1 MHKSQSPLDLAQI
14 FEPVRDDLARVDQEF
29 LKHVQSRVQLIPQ
42 IGKYLQTSGGKR
54 IRPATLLMASRMA
67 GYDGAGDKAVVYASV
82 VEFIHTATL
91 VHDDII
97 DESGDAP
104 RPRRRPLALGHRHH
118 GAARRL
124 PVHQVDGPGADAG
137 LARDRPAAVR
147 RHAADDRR
155 RALSAHQ
162 DRRRRHHR
170 RRALRH
176 HPAQDRPPVRRL
188 RADRRHARRD
198 HAGAAGGAVG
208 VRLQPGHR
216 LPGGR
221 RSARLHGRRARARQA
236 DRERPA
242 RRQGHPADHL
252 SARAGRRGARHRR
265 RDRPRS
271 RRDPRALEPS

>member
-1 MHKSQSPLDLAQI
+1 MWRAASGAVRVDTPAVPVVRLTRVSDVHKSQSPLDLAQI

-54 IRPATLLMASRMA
+54 IRPATLLMAARMA
-67 GYDGAGDKAVVYASV
+67 GYDGDGDTRRAVRLGGGVHPHRDAGARRHHRR
-82 VEFIHTATL
+82 I
-91 VHDDII
+91 
-97 DESGDAP
+97 GDAP
-104 RPRRRPLALGHRHH
+104 RPRRRALALGHRHH

-137 LARDRPAAVR
+137 LARHRPPAVR

-176 HPAQDRPPVRRL
+176 HPPQDRAPVRRL

-198 HAGAAGGAVG
+198 HAGAAGRRCGSTASTSASPSSWSTICSTT
-208 VRLQPGHR
+208 RPTSA
-216 LPGGR
+216 
-221 RSARLHGRRARARQA
+221 RSASRSAATCAKAR
-236 DRERPA
+236 
-242 RRQGHPADHL
+242 
-252 SARAGRRGARHRR
+252 
-265 RDRPRS
+265 
-271 RRDPRALEPS
+271 